1 MRHGLRASKPDL
13 EPIKLPKRLRGVE
26 ENGVARFGAALVALG
41 VLGGVAPLLG
51 TRRRADPF
59 LGTTAGWPESG
70 DSRVDLAAGDVA
82 NPVPTVVGAPA
93 RHRGL
98 RWRRCYKTRA
108 SAPGCSSGIEGSRR
122 PSSSRQMAI
131 GEFLDHLG
139 LSPSEDARP
148 PPEVRYVP
156 IDDEGRELAVQWIDG

>member
-1 MRHGLRASKPDL
+1 
-13 EPIKLPKRLRGVE
+13 
-26 ENGVARFGAALVALG
+26 VARFGAALVALG

-82 NPVPTVVGAPA
+82 SPVPTVVGAPA

-98 RWRRCYKTRA
+98 RWRRCYKT
-108 SAPGCSSGIEGSRR
+108 C
-122 PSSSRQMAI
+122 SRQMAI
-131 GEFLDHLG
+131 GEILDHLG
-139 LSPSEDARP
+139 LSPSEEARP